1 MRLFAVR
8 ILMVIA
14 IIVMG
19 VLVQGCL
26 PEAVEKLSRTES
38 TPYSCGVKVPDRHL
52 PQVVMGRDYW
62 SLMFAFHLTDPSYV
76 EGGHGLPSWMNV
88 PELVSRPMFR
98 DCALVYRGDVG
109 APDPDKGKATYW
121 TLQENFASN
130 GRWDQVERASKSDK
144 PMFLNPRSKRG
155 ASTFVG
161 DIDLDMSDY
170 FGWKARHPNFVVF
183 RAASEW
189 ENDVQLAYWM
199 TNVHKKRWRYSQ
211 KSLDELAKFLSPWP
225 QDREGRVSLQKK
237 AFDRKIALHY
247 GDQEHCSAMRA
258 AIAVDHLA
266 AAWGAG
272 VLELETTNTSTPPQ
286 EYRWNIQPMFTR
298 GAARQ
303 FGRPWTWYV
312 AQFFNGYRK
321 DGAWMNDS
329 VAGYLWPGRDKKTH
343 PERGISP
350 SLNRRAYFMAY
361 LSGANFVEQEGW
373 VSSFLE
379 KDPETGKA
387 RLSVRGKNFSDYHDF
402 TVAHPDRGTPYT
414 PVAVLVPFG
423 QGYPA
428 YGGRSWC
435 SFAYTPGDQTVDAV
449 FFTIDPGRDREA
461 DLRAGRETSLHN
473 TKYAMMYDVICPDAP
488 QAPEELLA
496 VLKSYRA
503 VILTGDYPD
512 RTFEKTLRGYESSGG
527 RVIRIDPLSLPPIGD
542 GDEKRYVAD
551 IQKGL
556 RKFPSVAGILD
567 GLQNDYFPVSVSGDC
582 LYGLNVR
589 KDGSAWLWCF
599 NNNGVTKF
607 ADQFESVDRE
617 AASKVTVLLKKL
629 KAGSV
634 RELMSGKTL
643 ELNDGAFSFVIPA
656 GDLAIFEMGR

>member
-1 MRLFAVR
+1 MRLFGER
-8 ILMVIA
+8 ILVA
-14 IIVMG
+14 TASIV
-19 VLVQGCL
+19 VEVVVQGCL
-26 PEAVEKLSRTES
+26 PTATEKPSRMGLSLS
-38 TPYSCGVKVPDRHL
+38 DCGVKVPDRHVPL
-52 PQVVMGRDYW
+52 AVMGRDYW

-76 EGGHGLPSWMNV
+76 EDGRGLPTWMNV

-98 DCALVYRGDVG
+98 DCALVYRGDVS
-109 APDPDKGKATYW
+109 APDPDTGKATYR
-121 TLQENFASN
+121 TLRENFASN
-130 GRWDQVERASKSDK
+130 GRWDQVERASKGDK
-144 PMFLNPRSKRG
+144 PMFLNPQGKRG
-155 ASTFVG
+155 ASTLVG
-161 DIDLDMSDY
+161 DIDLDMADYSD
-170 FGWKARHPNFVVF
+170 WKVRHPNFLAF

-189 ENDVQLAYWM
+189 DNDVLLAHWM
-199 TNVHKKRWRYSQ
+199 TNIHKKRWRYSQ

-225 QDREGRVSLQKK
+225 RDREGRVLLQRK

-247 GDQEHCSAMRA
+247 GDRNHCTAMRA
-258 AIAVDHLA
+258 AMAVDHLA
-266 AAWGAG
+266 AAWGAK
-272 VLELETTNTSTPPQ
+272 VIELETTNTSTPPN
-286 EYRWNIQPMFTR
+286 EYRWNVQPMFTR

-303 FGRPWTWYV
+303 FGCLWTWYV

-321 DGAWMNDS
+321 DGTWMNDS
-329 VAGYLWPGRDKKTH
+329 VARCLWPGKDQKTH
-343 PERGISP
+343 PEQGISP

-379 KDPETGKA
+379 KDPETGNA
-387 RLSVRGKNFSDYHDF
+387 RLTVRGRNFSEYHDF

-428 YGGRSWC
+428 YGGKSWS
-435 SFAYTPGDQTVDAV
+435 SFAYTPSDQTVDAV

-461 DLRAGRETSLHN
+461 DLRVGRETNLHN

-488 QAPEELLA
+488 QMPEELLA

-512 RTFEKTLRGYESSGG
+512 RTFEKTLSGYERAGG
-527 RVIRIDPLSLPPIGD
+527 RVIRIDPSTLPPIND
-542 GDEKRYVAD
+542 GNREVAD
-551 IQKGL
+551 IKKGL

-589 KDGSAWLWCF
+589 KDGSVWLWCF

-607 ADQFESVDRE
+607 ADQFESIDR
-617 AASKVTVLLKKL
+617 AASSKVSVALRTL
-629 KAGSV
+629 KANKV
-634 RELMSGKTL
+634 RELMTGKDL
-643 ELNDGAFSFVIPA
+643 ELKGGEFSFVVPA
-656 GDLAIFEMGR
+656 GDLAIFEMSL